1 MRQRGKENKKT
12 LVLDLDET
20 LVHSSFKP
28 PEQPDIVLPVEIEG
42 KVCYVYVLIRPG
54 AITFLEQLSEYY
66 ELVIFTASLSKYAE
80 PLMKILDHGNFC
92 SYHLFRE
99 HCTFYNGIFVKDM
112 SQLGRRMQDIMII
125 DNSPSC
131 YLFQPENALPILSW
145 YDDKDDQYLYDYIP
159 LLKELA
165 DVDDVRPFI
174 MASVKE
180 NVLDI
185 EKALQL
191 LKAYKEQMI
200 QN

>member
-1 MRQRGKENKKT
+1 
-12 LVLDLDET
+12 
-20 LVHSSFKP
+20 
-28 PEQPDIVLPVEIEG
+28 
-42 KVCYVYVLIRPG
+42 
-54 AITFLEQLSEYY
+54 
-66 ELVIFTASLSKYAE
+66 
-80 PLMKILDHGNFC
+80 
-92 SYHLFRE
+92 LFRE

-112 SQLGRRMQDIMII
+112 SQLGRRMQDIIII

-131 YLFQPENALPILSW
+131 YLFQPENALPIESW
-145 YDDKDDQYLYDYIP
+145 YDNREDRYLFDYIP

-191 LKAYKEQMI
+191 LKAYKDQMI
-200 QN
+200 QNQLKSSRVVSSISSSASLASSAQGQTTQSNQVLVTSS